1 MALGKGSLPRSSNS
15 STQIQKLKTP
25 SLWAL
30 LATGEGNQALPV
42 QGRWER
48 IDSVSE
54 GGGDKALV
62 GTRSTPE
69 RRPKASIHRR
79 RTAVLREKG
88 SFQSRSDGSPWSK
101 GCSGLQL
108 GAAVRDTGSPLEPTA
123 TTLRAV
129 PVWLREGPSIVLTWE
144 ARDR

>member
-1 MALGKGSLPRSSNS
+1 M
-15 STQIQKLKTP
+15 
-25 SLWAL
+25 
-30 LATGEGNQALPV
+30 
-42 QGRWER
+42 
-48 IDSVSE
+48 
-54 GGGDKALV
+54 V
-62 GTRSTPE
+62 GTRNTPE

-79 RTAVLREKG
+79 KTAVLREKG

-101 GCSGLQL
+101 GCLGLHL

-144 ARDR
+144 ARDQ